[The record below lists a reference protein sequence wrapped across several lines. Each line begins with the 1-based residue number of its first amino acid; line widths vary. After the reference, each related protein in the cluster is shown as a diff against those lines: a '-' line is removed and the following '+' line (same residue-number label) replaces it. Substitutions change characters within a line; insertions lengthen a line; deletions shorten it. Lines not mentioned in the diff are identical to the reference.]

1 MSNKSAIFE
10 IIEGTSPYTVY
21 INGIEKMQT
30 ENPVFEVPINQG
42 DLIEVKTNVSCEGI
56 FSKPVSLF
64 DEIVSYPNP
73 TRGSFE
79 IALPVNQNKVKIEL
93 YNIQSQLISIK
104 EYDVVYGKVQLNLN
118 NNASGLYFAK
128 VYLDKPVLLKIIK
141 E

>member
-1 MSNKSAIFE
+1 MIKIVNLNDDIFAYPNPSDGIFE
-10 IIEGTSPYTVY
+10 IV
-21 INGIEKMQT
+21 
-30 ENPVFEVPINQG
+30 
-42 DLIEVKTNVSCEGI
+42 
-56 FSKPVSLF
+56 
-64 DEIVSYPNP
+64 
-73 TRGSFE
+73 
-79 IALPVNQNKVKIEL
+79 LPVLQNEVTIDL

>member
-1 MSNKSAIFE
+1 M
-10 IIEGTSPYTVY
+10 
-21 INGIEKMQT
+21 
-30 ENPVFEVPINQG
+30 
-42 DLIEVKTNVSCEGI
+42 
-56 FSKPVSLF
+56 
-64 DEIVSYPNP
+64 
-73 TRGSFE
+73 
-79 IALPVNQNKVKIEL
+79 